1 MGTNRS
7 TLLFVHGTGVRGK
20 AYAAT
25 LEAIKKTVDDR
36 GLDVDVKGCF
46 WGESEGAKLRLNG
59 VSIPDYL
66 AAGGGQ
72 QPSAADEEVALW
84 SVLYTDPLYEL
95 RLLRNYDDSTTEVVL
110 GEAPPATLIRDDV
123 ERFTASDDLTL
134 LLESNHLMDWFPPA
148 LQTVASSPEFAQAL
162 DTAPAEPLLHRQAIA
177 RAIVAQTLV
186 DSMEAGNDPVSGT
199 VRDAIVE
206 AVTTQLH
213 GYGMG
218 ISDFLLRPF
227 KGLALRY
234 ATYRLTKDRGDL
246 TDKLTDPG
254 GDIMRFL
261 ARGDDARRF
270 LEQSIQDCGD
280 GPVIL
285 LAHSLGGIMCADLL
299 VRKQVDNVDLLI
311 TVGSQAPF
319 LYEIGALPSLEP
331 PDSLPDHFPRWLNVY
346 DRRDLLS
353 YVGAEVF
360 PERVSDLEVDNGQ
373 PFPYS
378 HSAYWSNPEVWAGVE
393 GALNGHH

>member
-25 LEAIKKTVDDR
+25 LEAITKSVDDR
-36 GLDVDVKGCF
+36 GLDVEVKGCF
-46 WGESEGAKLRLNG
+46 WGESEGAKLQLNG
-59 VSIPDYL
+59 LSIPEYL
-66 AAGGGQ
+66 DAGGGQ
-72 QPSAADEEVALW
+72 QPSAADEQLALW
-84 SVLYTDPLYEL
+84 SVLYTDPLYEM
-95 RLLRNYDDSTTEVVL
+95 RLLRNYSSSTQVPL
-110 GEAPPATLIRDDV
+110 GQEPPAAILRRDV
-123 ERFTASDDLTL
+123 EGFTASDELTAL
-134 LLESNHLMDWFPPA
+134 LTANHLTDWFPAA
-148 LQTVASSPEFAQAL
+148 LQTVASSQEFAQAL
-162 DTAPAEPLLHRQAIA
+162 DTAPPEPLMHRQAIA

-186 DSMEAGNDPVSGT
+186 DSMEAGIDPLSGK
-199 VRDAIVE
+199 VRDDIVE

-234 ATYRLTKDRGDL
+234 ATYRLTRDRGEL

-299 VRKQVDNVDLLI
+299 VRKQLANVDLLI

-331 PDSLPDHFPRWLNVY
+331 PDPLPDHFPRWLNIY

-353 YVGAEVF
+353 YLGADVF
-360 PERVSDLEVDNGQ
+360 PKRVSDLKVDNGQ

-378 HSAYWSNPEVWAGVE
+378 HSAYWSNPEVWSGVE